1 MKIENNKVIQLNYVL
16 TNSKGEQLDASDGE
30 PMAYLH
36 GHHNVIPGLEKA
48 LEGKTTDEK
57 FSVMI
62 PADDAYGE
70 TQAHLIQEGVPKAMF
85 QGVEKIEVGMRF
97 EAQSEQGFHSVVIT
111 DIQDETVT
119 VDGNH
124 ELAGID
130 LTFDVEIVDVRDAT
144 AEEIEHGHAHGVGGH
159 QH

>member
-1 MKIENNKVIQLNYVL
+1 MKIENNKVVQMNYVL
-16 TNSKGEQLDASDGE
+16 TDSAGQQMDASNGE

-48 LEGKTTDEK
+48 LEGRVAGDNFTVT
-57 FSVMI
+57 I
-62 PADDAYGE
+62 PAAEAYGE
-70 TQAHLIQEGVPKAMF
+70 TQANLIQEGVPKAMF
-85 QGVEKIEVGMRF
+85 QGVESIEVGMRF
-97 EAQSEQGFHSVVIT
+97 EAQSEHGFHSVVIT

-124 ELAGID
+124 ELAGMD
-130 LTFDVEIVDVRDAT
+130 LTFKVEIVDVRDAT
-144 AEEIEHGHAHGVGGH
+144 AEELEHGHAHGPGGH